1 MSTEM
6 QHGNLILQWL
16 NHCTPSQRHRL
27 AERIKEHL
35 EAAQLHREERG
46 GGATS
51 TQIMSTVLFVE
62 CACDLDL
69 RPLELHGLMR
79 DPKAQSLEAVAE
91 LAMNQLLGVT
101 CVEDSPVGRISQQTV
116 QADERAG

>member
-1 MSTEM
+1 M

-16 NHCTPSQRHRL
+16 NHCTPRQRQRL
-27 AERIKEHL
+27 ADRIKEHL
-35 EAAQLHREERG
+35 QVAQEQQHERG
-46 GGATS
+46 SCATS

-91 LAMNQLLGVT
+91 LALSQLLGSEFVD
-101 CVEDSPVGRISQQTV
+101 VIPAGRISLSSLQV
-116 QADERAG
+116 DERAG